1 MTVIKK
7 KYYESNWNQKLSGGL
22 QSDFMVCKAEQHFNI
37 WLLRIM
43 VGTRLPELFGPSYL
57 VNKLLSIFL
66 LARNDMK
73 KLLKLECCELNKFG
87 DSIIIKNKNYKIAL
101 THI

>member
-7 KYYESNWNQKLSGGL
+7 KYQVKVNQESEIKWWFAIWFQGL
-22 QSDFMVCKAEQHFNI
+22 QSWAAFNI
-37 WLLRIM
+37 LLLRIM
-43 VGTRLPELFGPSYL
+43 VGTRLTEQFGPSYL

-73 KLLKLECCELNKFG
+73 KLLIL
-87 DSIIIKNKNYKIAL
+87 
-101 THI
+101 